1 MKNLFAA
8 NVKYLRNKRGISQQ
22 ALANEFNLSRG
33 QVASYEDGRAEPNLS
48 TLMSIA
54 TYFRIPIDALIRH
67 DITTTKEDLFID
79 IGNSRVL
86 FPVIINSDD
95 EDMIEV
101 VPIKASAGYLDGYA
115 DPDFIGNL
123 PQMKL
128 PFIPTGKHRAFPIKG
143 DSMEPWVKEGAFIV
157 GKFIEDFR
165 NLKDGQTYVFVT
177 QKEGVVYKRLSLAKL
192 DKEILV
198 LSSDN
203 AFYKPFEIPV
213 HEVVEAWEFT
223 CKIDM
228 SDYNDDELNPMSI
241 MQMLRSFEVELQ
253 EIRKNIA

>member
-8 NVKYLRNKRGISQQ
+8 NLKYLRNKRGVSQQ
-22 ALANEFNLSRG
+22 ALANEFGLSRG
-33 QVASYEDGRAEPNLS
+33 QVASYEDGRAEPNLN
-48 TLMSIA
+48 TLMMIA
-54 TYFRIPIDALIRH
+54 SYFKIPIDALIRH

-86 FPVIINSDD
+86 FPVIINADD

-115 DPDFIGNL
+115 DPEFIGNL

-128 PFIPTGKHRAFPIKG
+128 PFVPTGKHRAFPIKG

-157 GKFIEDFR
+157 GKFIDEYIQ
-165 NLKDGQTYVFVT
+165 LKEGQTYIFVT
-177 QKEGVVYKRLSLAKL
+177 QKEGVVYKRLSLAKWDEQKL
-192 DKEILV
+192 ILK
-198 LSSDN
+198 SDN
-203 AFYKPFEIPV
+203 AFYKPFEVDIR
-213 HEVVEAWEFT
+213 EVYEIWEFT

-241 MQMLRSFEVELQ
+241 MKMLRSFEVELQ